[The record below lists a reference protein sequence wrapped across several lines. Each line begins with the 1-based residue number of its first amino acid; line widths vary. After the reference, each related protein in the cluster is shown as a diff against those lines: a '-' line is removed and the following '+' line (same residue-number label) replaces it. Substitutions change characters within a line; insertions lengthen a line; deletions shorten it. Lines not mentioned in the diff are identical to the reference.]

1 MSSAGY
7 ETRLAPDSQL
17 RRTLVAGLVAA
28 DACGLLLLAVLPV
41 PVGAKLAL
49 VLLWLAAAAVEARR
63 LLRGMSR
70 IDRIVMSADGG
81 LRGGR
86 AGQPDRP
93 LELLP
98 GSVVLERWAW
108 LRLRF
113 EDGLAHGELLR
124 RASAGGE
131 AWRRLT
137 VIWRHARGFRRP
149 RRSC

>member
-7 ETRLAPDSQL
+7 ETRLAPDRHL
-17 RRTLVAGLVAA
+17 RRALVAGLLAA
-28 DACGLLLLAVLPV
+28 DACGLLLLATLRV
-41 PVGAKLAL
+41 PSAVKLAL
-49 VLLWLAAAAVEARR
+49 VLLWLAVAALDATRR
-63 LLRGMSR
+63 LRGMAR

-98 GSVVLERWAW
+98 GSVVVEGWAW

-124 RASAGGE
+124 RASAGSE

-137 VIWRHARGFRRP
+137 VIWRHGRAFGGP
-149 RRSC
+149 PRSC

>member
-7 ETRLAPDSQL
+7 ETRLAPD
-17 RRTLVAGLVAA
+17 RRSRRALVAGCLAA
-28 DACGLLLLAVLPV
+28 DACGLLLLVILRV
-41 PVGAKLAL
+41 PIALKLAL
-49 VLLWLAAAAVEARR
+49 VLLWIAVAAVDTRRR
-63 LLRGMSR
+63 LLGMSR
-70 IDRIVMSADGG
+70 IDRIVMSADHG

-124 RASAGGE
+124 RASAGRE
-131 AWRRLT
+131 AWRRLNL
-137 VIWRHARGFRRP
+137 IWRHGRAFRGP